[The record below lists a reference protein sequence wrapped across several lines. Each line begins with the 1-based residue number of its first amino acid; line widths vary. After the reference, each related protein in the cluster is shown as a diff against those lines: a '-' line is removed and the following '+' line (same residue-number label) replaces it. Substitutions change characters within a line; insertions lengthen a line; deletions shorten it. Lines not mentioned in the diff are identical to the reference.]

1 MLINAEEVILPP
13 SCGYSATLPGFNHEK
28 EVYVLG
34 WRFKHFPNKSQK
46 NIYDQINS
54 RQCYGEILKKVTN
67 QYSFHA
73 VNITNLSFKDPHGNV
88 HYVSKFCYIRFYFK
102 KIKKQQ

>member
-1 MLINAEEVILPP
+1 MLINADDINSLPA
-13 SCGYSATLPGFNHEK
+13 CGYPVTLPGFNHEE

-46 NIYDQINS
+46 NIYDQIKS
-54 RQCYGEILKKVTN
+54 RQCYGEILKQVTN

-73 VNITNLSFKDPHGNV
+73 VNITKLSFKDPHGNV
-88 HYVSKFCYIRFYFK
+88 HYVSKFCYIQFYFQ
-102 KIKKQQ
+102 KIIKQQ